1 MAYENLLKSVEES
14 ALERERELQKN
25 AKKQVD
31 AIRSAAKEQA
41 EEIQERTIQEAETS
55 AAIER
60 NKSCLSCKRR
70 DQGAGP
76 EKPGEGVR
84 GSL

>member
-14 ALERERELQKN
+14 AQEKERELRENAQKQ
-25 AKKQVD
+25 AD
-31 AIRSAAKEQA
+31 AIRSAAKKQA
-41 EEIQERTIQEAETS
+41 EEIQETHHTGSRNLCGYREEQ
-55 AAIER
+55 AAVPCER
-60 NKSCLSCKRR
+60 Q

-84 GSL
+84 GRL